1 MPITFDFEK
10 QLFHLSN
17 SHISYI
23 IGIEKEKYITHRYFG
38 KVLPFYTGSN
48 ALQRIDRGFAT
59 NPDIADRTFSLNAL
73 PMETSTQGTGDH
85 RISNYQIR
93 RMNGSNVTNFF
104 YRDHTISSGKVP
116 LNGLPSLRGE
126 NTTTLEI
133 MLVDEIQQLEMTLV
147 YNLYEDHP
155 VITRNVRF
163 INHGKETVFL
173 ENAGSMMLDL
183 PRNDF
188 DMVTLTGAH
197 TNEANIARQALHT
210 GIQKI
215 ESSRGTS
222 SPQHQPFLALADSTT
237 DEFQGEVYA
246 FHLVYSGNFAAQVE
260 VEQHGS
266 SRVQLG
272 IQPETFE
279 WCLAPEET
287 FQTPEVVI
295 NYSNEG
301 LNGMSQTFHKVYQ
314 EQLVPISWQKLE
326 RPILLNTW
334 EANYFD
340 FKERDLLDQAD
351 LAKDTGIELF
361 VLDDGW
367 FGQRDDDTSSLG
379 DWFENP
385 AKLPQG
391 IAGLAEKIQQ
401 KGMKFGLWFE
411 PEMISK
417 NSRLYERHPDWVLQV
432 PDYPM
437 TEGRRQLVLDLSQVV
452 VQDYLIEVLSNY
464 LATGKIDYIKWDMNR
479 HLTEV
484 GSLAF
489 PAAQQKEI
497 SHRYVLGLYRILE
510 TITKQYPDCLFENCS
525 SGGGRFDPGMMCY
538 MPQTWTSDNTDAL
551 CRSQIQAGYSYL
563 YPPIMLGAHVSP
575 VPNHQVGRKTSLHTR
590 GLTAMSG
597 NLGYELDLTSLS
609 DNEKNE
615 IIEQITFYKAHRSL
629 FQFGKFY
636 RLQAPNEFFAS
647 AWLFVND
654 TEAAVIYF
662 NGLARPA
669 VPVKNLKTHYLDDQT
684 IYENI
689 DTGQRVSGAELNYAG
704 IAIPRIKEDFSTL
717 LFHWKKV

>member
-260 VEQHGS
+260 VEQYGS

-417 NSRLYERHPDWVLQV
+417 NSRLYEKHPDWVLQV

>member
-38 KVLPFYTGSN
+38 KALPFYTGSN

-104 YRDHTISSGKVP
+104 YRDHTISSGKAP

-147 YNLYEDHP
+147 YNLYKDHP
-155 VITRNVRF
+155 IITRNVRF

-188 DMVTLTGAH
+188 DMVTLTGSH

-260 VEQHGS
+260 VEQYGS

-301 LNGMSQTFHKVYQ
+301 FNGMSQTFHKVYQ
-314 EQLVPISWQKLE
+314 EQLVPISWQKQE

-340 FKERDLLDQAD
+340 FKEKDLLDQAD

-367 FGQRDDDTSSLG
+367 FGYRDDDTSSLG

-417 NSRLYERHPDWVLQV
+417 NSRLYKKHPDWVSQV

-510 TITKQYPDCLFENCS
+510 TITKQYPNCLFENCS

-597 NLGYELDLTSLS
+597 NLGYELDLTSLP

-615 IIEQITFYKAHRSL
+615 IIEQINFYKAHRSL

-669 VPVKNLKTHYLDDQT
+669 VPVKNLKTHYLDDQA

>member
-260 VEQHGS
+260 VEQYGS

-351 LAKDTGIELF
+351 LSKDTGIELF

-417 NSRLYERHPDWVLQV
+417 NSRLYEKHPDWVLQV

-563 YPPIMLGAHVSP
+563 YPQIMLGAHVSP